1 MTTSNYY
8 NQTEWL
14 SVQEAA
20 GWIIAAALAE
30 EPVVFALIGE
40 PGIAKTAML
49 NVVCDVLKRRKIYV
63 DVPTLEISDLMVPA
77 LNHETKTTSY
87 YPNET
92 WGFHLDDP
100 AVICYDEFSKG
111 PGPVVNTLHPS
122 LTIVN
127 GARRIGST
135 NLPENSVIF
144 ITGNLN
150 SDGVGDVLKG
160 HTQSR
165 VVPLYVRK
173 PYREEFVRVAKSLG
187 FHPVM
192 IAWLE
197 REEMNP
203 FASYTDPDFDSY
215 VPEQK
220 EMVYWPS
227 AKNPARN
234 QAYGCPRSY
243 ETASRILWTAE
254 KVKGTQW
261 ERSHK
266 ELSAALTG
274 AVGRVCASKILA
286 FKEYAS
292 ELPSAV
298 EILNNPQTAKLPS
311 SPASQIMAATS
322 ALNWIPGSGAGLA
335 APKTRVEVIQRFDA
349 GFAYLQRMGVEV
361 QAYFVNS
368 VKHAAED
375 ADRNNTTATS
385 MLAKLWAVMTTTE
398 TFKTWAMTKSYVY

>member
-1 MTTSNYY
+1 MTTNTSSSNYY
-8 NQTEWL
+8 RQTEWL
-14 SVQEAA
+14 SVTEAA
-20 GWIIAAALAE
+20 DLIIAAARANQ
-30 EPVVFALIGE
+30 PITYALIGE
-40 PGIAKTAML
+40 PGIAKTSML
-49 NVVCDVLKRRKIYV
+49 TRIAAVLEKRAIHV

-77 LNHETKTTSY
+77 LNHETKTTIY
-87 YPNET
+87 YPNEA
-92 WGFHLDDP
+92 WGFHLPDG
-100 AVICYDEFSKG
+100 AVICYDEFTKG
-111 PGPVVNTLHPS
+111 PLPVTNTLQPS
-122 LTIVN
+122 FTFTN
-127 GARRIGST
+127 GHRRLGSML
-135 NLPENSVIF
+135 LPQDTTVF

-150 SDGVGDVLKG
+150 SDGVGDTMKG

-165 VVPLYVRK
+165 VVVLYVRK
-173 PYREEFVRVAKSLG
+173 PTREEFVRYAKGAG
-187 FHPVM
+187 FHPV
-192 IAWLE
+192 IVNWLE

-203 FASYTDPDFDSY
+203 FASYTDADFDSY

-243 ETASRILWTAE
+243 ERASQILWANE
-254 KVKGTQW
+254 AYPLSFMQ
-261 ERSHK
+261 
-266 ELSAALTG
+266 LSAALTG

-322 ALNWIPGSGAGLA
+322 ALSWIPGTGSGLA